1 MEGYRLR
8 TINLQGFNVTWK
20 SATSLFLDLELTLE
34 GDRFTVAGII
44 CVGDDC
50 NIVFLEQI

>member
-20 SATSLFLDLELTLE
+20 SAKSLFFDLEPTLE